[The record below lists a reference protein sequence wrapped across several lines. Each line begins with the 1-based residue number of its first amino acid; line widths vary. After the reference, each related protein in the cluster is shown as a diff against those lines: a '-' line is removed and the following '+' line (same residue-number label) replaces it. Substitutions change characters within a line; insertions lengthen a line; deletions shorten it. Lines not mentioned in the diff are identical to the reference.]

1 MDDLPNRWTFLLGGC
16 GYSAV
21 LAFFTTGVLLL
32 PQHTRSRVFAA
43 LFIGF
48 GFCILVPVAILAIL
62 HFRLPLSIL
71 HQTTPPLLW
80 VTGSFL
86 AAMFAFACY
95 GWYHRLTHAATKVA

>member
-1 MDDLPNRWTFLLGGC
+1 MDDLPNRWTFLLGGF

-21 LAFFTTGVLLL
+21 LAFCVTGLLLL
-32 PQHTRSRVFAA
+32 PQHPRTRVFTA
-43 LFIGF
+43 LFIAVGF
-48 GFCILVPVAILAIL
+48 SILVPVVILAIL
-62 HFRLPLSIL
+62 HFRLLSII

-95 GWYHRLTHAATKVA
+95 GWYHRLTHAATNVA